1 MDYIWTPWR
10 YQYMKQAE
18 SNKLPECI
26 FCDAANR
33 KDDHETLVAY
43 RGKKVFIILNR
54 YPYTSGHVM
63 IVPYAHVGDLASADP
78 EALAE
83 MMHLAQRV
91 EGAFRAN
98 YKPDGMNVGMNIGRA
113 GGAGVVGHIHLHV
126 LPALV
131 RRFQFHDRRRR
142 NARASRR
149 PQHDV
154 HSSSRISH
162 VRPRRIPVN
171 LALTEDQQLLQKSVR
186 EFAESEVK
194 PLARENDE
202 TGKFPRELFRKAAE
216 LGLTGVAIPE
226 SEGGAGFDH
235 VSYTIVIEEISRACA
250 STGVILSVQNS
261 LYCDPIHRLGTV
273 EQKQKFL
280 LPFARGEKIGC
291 YALTEPQAGSNA
303 AALQTKA
310 VKQGDKYIINGTKAW
325 ITNGGAAD
333 AAIVYVNTDPPKG
346 EKGITALIVEKGT
359 PGFKV
364 GKEEKKL
371 GINATACSELV
382 FTDCEVPE
390 SNRIGSEGEGYKVA
404 LSTLDGGRIGIAA
417 QACGIAQG
425 AFEAA
430 LEYSKQ
436 RMAFGHP
443 ISQFQAIQFMLAD
456 MSTELDAARLLIR
469 KAAWKQD
476 TGARFSM
483 DAAIAK
489 LFASEMS
496 TRVTHKAIQIHGGN
510 GYSRE
515 YPVER
520 NYRDARITE
529 IYEGT
534 SEIQRLVISSWVL
547 KQ

>member
-1 MDYIWTPWR
+1 
-10 YQYMKQAE
+10 
-18 SNKLPECI
+18 
-26 FCDAANR
+26 
-33 KDDHETLVAY
+33 
-43 RGKKVFIILNR
+43 LN
-54 YPYTSGHVM
+54 
-63 IVPYAHVGDLASADP
+63 L
-78 EALAE
+78 
-83 MMHLAQRV
+83 Q
-91 EGAFRAN
+91 
-98 YKPDGMNVGMNIGRA
+98 
-113 GGAGVVGHIHLHV
+113 
-126 LPALV
+126 
-131 RRFQFHDRRRR
+131 
-142 NARASRR
+142 
-149 PQHDV
+149 
-154 HSSSRISH
+154 
-162 VRPRRIPVN
+162 
-171 LALTEDQQLLQKSVR
+171 LTEEQQLLQKTVR
-186 EFAESEVK
+186 EFAESEVR
-194 PLARENDE
+194 PRARELDE
-202 TGKFPRELFRKAAE
+202 TGRFPRDLFAKAAD
-216 LGLTGVAIPE
+216 LGLTGVALPE

-235 VSYTIVIEEISRACA
+235 IAYSIVIEEVSRCCA

-261 LYCDPIHRLGTV
+261 LYCDPIHRYGTP
-273 EQKQKFL
+273 EQKRKFL

-310 VKQGDKYIINGTKAW
+310 VLRGDTYVINGTKAW

-333 AAIVYVNTDPPKG
+333 AVIAYVNTHPEKG
-346 EKGITALIVEKGT
+346 EKGITALVVEKGA
-359 PGFKV
+359 PGFKI

-382 FTDCEVPE
+382 FTDCEVPAA
-390 SNRIGSEGEGYKVA
+390 NRIGNEGEGYKIA

-417 QACGIAQG
+417 QALGIAQG

-430 LEYSKQ
+430 LAYSKE

-469 KAAWKQD
+469 RAAWKQD
-476 TGARFSM
+476 SGARFSM
-483 DAAIAK
+483 EAAMAK
-489 LFASEMS
+489 LFASEMA

-534 SEIQRLVISSWVL
+534 SEIQRLVISSWAL
-547 KQ
+547 RS

>member
-1 MDYIWTPWR
+1 
-10 YQYMKQAE
+10 
-18 SNKLPECI
+18 
-26 FCDAANR
+26 
-33 KDDHETLVAY
+33 
-43 RGKKVFIILNR
+43 
-54 YPYTSGHVM
+54 
-63 IVPYAHVGDLASADP
+63 
-78 EALAE
+78 
-83 MMHLAQRV
+83 
-91 EGAFRAN
+91 
-98 YKPDGMNVGMNIGRA
+98 MN
-113 GGAGVVGHIHLHV
+113 LE
-126 LPALV
+126 LSEE
-131 RRFQFHDRRRR
+131 QK
-142 NARASRR
+142 
-149 PQHDV
+149 
-154 HSSSRISH
+154 
-162 VRPRRIPVN
+162 
-171 LALTEDQQLLQKSVR
+171 LLQKTVR
-186 EFAESEVK
+186 EFAETEVK
-194 PLARENDE
+194 PLAKEIDE
-202 TGKFPRELFRKAAE
+202 TGRFPRETFQKAAD
-216 LGLTGVAIPE
+216 LGLTGVALPE
-226 SEGGAGFDH
+226 TEGGAGFDH
-235 VSYTIVIEEISRACA
+235 IAYSIVIEEISRCCA

-261 LYCDPIHRLGTV
+261 LYSDPIHRFGTD

-310 VKQGDKYIINGTKAW
+310 VKRGDKYVINGTKAW
-325 ITNGGAAD
+325 ITNGGVAD
-333 AAIVYVNTDPPKG
+333 AAIVYVNTEPSKG
-346 EKGITALIVEKGT
+346 ENGITALVVEKGT

-382 FTDCEVPE
+382 FTDCEVPAA
-390 SNRIGSEGEGYKVA
+390 NRIGNEGEGYKVA

-417 QACGIAQG
+417 QATGIAQG

-430 LEYSKQ
+430 LAWSKE

-456 MSTELDAARLLIR
+456 MSTEIDAARLLVR

-476 TGARFSM
+476 SGARFSM

-496 TRVTHKAIQIHGGN
+496 TRVTHKAIQIHGGY

-520 NYRDARITE
+520 AYRDARITE

-547 KQ
+547 KS